1 LRPFSGFEDYGP
13 YCRQELSF
21 CSFASGGKEN
31 FMYYF
36 NADDFAV
43 RLKTLR
49 KGKGIT
55 QEKTAEELNISLE
68 HLSKMERG
76 KGKPSLDLLVEIAFY
91 FHVSTDYLLLG
102 TDPDKDAVREDL
114 LEVAAQLKEI
124 AAKL

>member
-1 LRPFSGFEDYGP
+1 
-13 YCRQELSF
+13 
-21 CSFASGGKEN
+21 
-31 FMYYF
+31 MYYF

-76 KGKPSLDLLVEIAFY
+76 KGKPSLDLLVEMAFY